1 MQQKLTKPQCK
12 QRKYLNSLK
21 KKPKQCTFVKGCVC
35 FAHRFSDFKGAILT
49 VPMQNDP
56 FWVLYI
62 T

>member
-1 MQQKLTKPQCK
+1 MQQKVSKTQRK

-21 KKPKQCTFVKGCVC
+21 KTKQCTFVKGCVC
-35 FAHRFSDFKGAILT
+35 FAQRFSDFKGAILT

-56 FWVLYI
+56 LWVLYI